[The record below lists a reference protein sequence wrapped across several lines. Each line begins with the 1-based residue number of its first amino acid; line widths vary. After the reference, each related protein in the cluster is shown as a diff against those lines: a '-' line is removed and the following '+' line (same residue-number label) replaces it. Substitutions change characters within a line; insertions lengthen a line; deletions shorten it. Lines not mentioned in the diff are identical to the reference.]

1 MKKFLLL
8 FLLFK
13 VFTNLQE
20 FVGGSS
26 GFTSEHTIHVVSN
39 LPSNSQPLKV
49 HCASGDDEL
58 GFHYLLPNQ
67 DFHWKFNNNFYPS
80 TLFFCHFW
88 WESKEKA
95 FDVYKEKIIGIHTYQ
110 SWWVAKS
117 DGIYFSNQTEPT
129 LLEKRYDWD
138 D

>member
-8 FLLFK
+8 ILLLVEIFI
-13 VFTNLQE
+13 LQE
-20 FVGGSS
+20 FVDGCK
-26 GFTSEHTIHVVSN
+26 FTSEHTVYVVSN

-58 GFHYLLPNQ
+58 GYHFLRPNQ
-67 DFHWKFNNNFYPS
+67 NFHWKFCANFYPD

-88 WESKEKA
+88 WESKDKV
-95 FDVYKEKIIGIHTYQ
+95 FDVYKEKLTGIHTLQ

-117 DGIYFSNQTEPT
+117 DGIYFSNQTQPT
-129 LLEKRYDWD
+129 LLEKRHDWNK
-138 D
+138 